1 MEYLLDTNI
10 IIHLLD
16 ASLSKHGMKQ
26 MKEIVNQ
33 EIMLSVITKM
43 ETLGYNFDSEE
54 EQILFETFISQSSIL
69 TLNNDIV
76 EETIWIRKIKKIK
89 LPDAIIAA
97 TAKIHDLILI
107 SENTSDFN
115 NIPGLKIINPNV
127 L

>member
-1 MEYLLDTNI
+1 MEYLPDTNI

-16 ASLSKHGMKQ
+16 ASLTRHGMEQ

-43 ETLGYNFDSEE
+43 ETLGYNFDSKE

-76 EETIWIRKIKKIK
+76 EETI
-89 LPDAIIAA
+89 
-97 TAKIHDLILI
+97 
-107 SENTSDFN
+107 
-115 NIPGLKIINPNV
+115 
-127 L
+127 